1 MKKVFLLLLVSVLA
15 AVAFVVYFIYSIYFY
30 PAQETELVYF
40 PKGTSTKEIATELHD
55 IKAINSKRTMMIYS
69 FLRKKAGKILQSGE
83 YQIEQGQSLATI
95 IKNIESGKR
104 YVRKITIPEGYTNF
118 QIDVVLAS
126 AYGLVGDSSASAFG
140 EGTFMPDTYHYHYG
154 DSKSEILNQMLVSMK
169 EFLDANMHKNK
180 NSDVLRNPEEVL
192 TMASIVERET
202 PKKEEL
208 PIVASVYIN
217 RLKKG
222 MKLQADPTVEY
233 FVSNRTGMMPRK
245 LLLEDLKLASP
256 YNTYVNLG
264 LPPSPIA
271 SPSRAAIMA
280 TLVPAETNYIFFVA
294 DGNGG
299 HNFSVD
305 YKDHQMN
312 VKEYR
317 EKTSKN

>member
-1 MKKVFLLLLVSVLA
+1 MKKVFLLLFIAALA
-15 AVAFVVYFIYSIYFY
+15 AVALVVYLVYSIYFY
-30 PAQETELVYF
+30 PAQETELVHF
-40 PKGTSTKEIATELHD
+40 PKGTSTKEIAIELYD
-55 IKAINSKRTMMIYS
+55 VKAIKSKRAMMIYS
-69 FLRKKAGKILQSGE
+69 LLRKKAGKILQSGE
-83 YQIEQGQSLATI
+83 YQIEAGQSLATI
-95 IKNIESGKR
+95 VKNIESGKR
-104 YVRKITIPEGYTNF
+104 YVRKITVPEGYTNF
-118 QIDVVLAS
+118 QIDTVLAS
-126 AYGLVGDSSASAFG
+126 AYGLEGDSSASAFG

-154 DSKSEILNQMLVSMK
+154 DSRAEILNQMMVNMK

-180 NSDVLRNPEEVL
+180 NSDVLKNHEEVL
-192 TMASIVERET
+192 IMASIVERET

-245 LLLEDLKLASP
+245 LMLEDLKLPSP

-271 SPSRAAIMA
+271 SPSRAAILA

-305 YKDHQMN
+305 YKDHQVN

-317 EKTSKN
+317 EKISKN